1 MFTGCN
7 FDTIISC
14 LYFELL
20 IHDVFDKGWVTQ
32 SNKDQFNSIQF
43 STGYPIFICPTSNWN
58 NSETKNDK
66 CNV

>member
-32 SNKDQFNSIQF
+32 SNKDQSINQSLSLLPHYSSPF
-43 STGYPIFICPTSNWN
+43 LG
-58 NSETKNDK
+58 
-66 CNV
+66 